1 LHTYVD
7 GFVVFQGQPPA
18 PVYNS
23 FTSTMMKLLLVTVL
37 CAAASAWVA
46 PQSATRRPATQLRES
61 FGIEYAE
68 DTYSNQPDLLRGE
81 AEYKQWVN
89 KIDSNNMLNRKV
101 RILFIFMQRVC
112 IIPWKW

>member
-1 LHTYVD
+1 
-7 GFVVFQGQPPA
+7 
-18 PVYNS
+18 
-23 FTSTMMKLLLVTVL
+23 MMKLLLVTVL

-89 KIDSNNMLNRKV
+89 KINSNNMLNRKV
-101 RILFIFMQRVC
+101 RIKYCAHVMSV
-112 IIPWKW
+112 

>member
-1 LHTYVD
+1 
-7 GFVVFQGQPPA
+7 
-18 PVYNS
+18 
-23 FTSTMMKLLLVTVL
+23 MMKLLLLSLL

-46 PQSATRRPATQLRES
+46 PQSATRRPVTNLRES

-89 KIDSNNMLNRKV
+89 KINGNNMLNRKV
-101 RILFIFMQRVC
+101 RIVHNYVLYVSV
-112 IIPWKW
+112 